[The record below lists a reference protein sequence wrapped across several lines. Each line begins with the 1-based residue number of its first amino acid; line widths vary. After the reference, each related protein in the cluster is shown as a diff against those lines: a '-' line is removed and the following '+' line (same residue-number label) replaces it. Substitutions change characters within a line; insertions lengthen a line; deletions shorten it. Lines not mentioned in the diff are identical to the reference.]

1 MTLTDAEVKHLLAQ
15 PEIARMLASFN
26 RIRSADVR
34 NDDGRAIELLRR
46 SREFE
51 AMARNSQR
59 ARSMRSYY

>member
-34 NDDGRAIELLRR
+34 NDVGRAIELLRR